1 MNKNIVPDNMASND
15 GEYVVKKSKKLNIIA
30 FILCVFVSFSLW
42 LYVVNTQ
49 DADYTRTVAAS
60 VVCVG
65 SDSADKEFVFELS
78 SNGVIEVSGPASAVD
93 MIYNARIEVAYAN
106 YKEGDTIPVSEKNV
120 KFFDNMGKIISSKG
134 ISVNTEDLTVTV
146 MGVKEK

>member
-1 MNKNIVPDNMASND
+1 MNRNTVPDNMASND

-30 FILCVFVSFSLW
+30 FILCVLASFSLW

-65 SDSADKEFVFELS
+65 GESADREFVFELS
-78 SNGVIEVSGPASAVD
+78 SKGVIEVSGPASSVD
-93 MIYNARIEVAYAN
+93 MIYNARIEVAYAD
-106 YKEGDTIPVSEKNV
+106 YKEGDVIPVTIKSV
-120 KFFDNMGKIISSKG
+120 KFFDNMGKIVSSKD
-134 ISVNTEDLTVTV
+134 ISVNVEDLSVTV